1 MMNTQTLVAL
11 IDSFGAVIG
20 ETKDTTL
27 SHRIFGDSKKLGAL
41 RTGGAD
47 ITVGRYNATM
57 AWLAANWPQ
66 TADRPAALAAF
77 APASTP
83 EVL

>member
-1 MMNTQTLVAL
+1 MMNINTLVSL
-11 IDSFGAVIG
+11 IDSFGAAIG

-47 ITVGRYNATM
+47 ITVGRYNATL
-57 AWLAANWPQ
+57 AWLAANWPES
-66 TADRPAALAAF
+66 ADRPAALAAF
-77 APASTP
+77 AATETP